1 MYLDNVLKD
10 TFEIAYYASHVNV
23 TVCKCTVMCM
33 YVCSSDGE
41 LYIHTYLLMDG
52 CCVPTDGYHAPAPVA
67 GGGGGGSVTRRGG
80 TSRIDTTV
88 NSGTEWAGSKSAKTA
103 RLRIQRGGIHR
114 EGIY

>member
-23 TVCKCTVMCM
+23 TVCKCTVMCIV
-33 YVCSSDGE
+33 YVCMQ
-41 LYIHTYLLMDG
+41 LRRRVIYTYLLMDG

-67 GGGGGGSVTRRGG
+67 GEGGSVTRRGG

-88 NSGTEWAGSKSAKTA
+88 NSGTEYAGSKSAKTA
-103 RLRIQRGGIHR
+103 RLRIQRGGINR